1 MVDLHHL
8 DVEGD
13 ESSYPET
20 KGPQARKA
28 PMPRPPNSHN
38 TLSDHLPEA
47 WDFSPSYPV
56 MIKGAGRE
64 LRFKVPQPL
73 YDAMMS
79 TINRRGSPFESTSHF
94 GVEALFLAGLVADRQ
109 LRQPDPNVTDVLAR
123 MESERKTRMWLA
135 RLEEEDEQVL
145 GVQELLTS
153 MVNTGAIESALT
165 ELAWYRDRFTR
176 TVEPYWR
183 ARYLAHL
190 DSLPV
195 VQNLIRYQESTH
207 ARRNGRSS

>member
-8 DVEGD
+8 DVED
-13 ESSYPET
+13 SSSSDPET
-20 KGPQARKA
+20 KEPRARNA

-38 TLSDHLPEA
+38 TLADHLPET
-47 WDFSPSYPV
+47 WEFSPSYPV
-56 MIKGAGRE
+56 DMKRSGRE
-64 LRFKVPQPL
+64 LRFQVPKPL

-79 TINRRGSPFESTSHF
+79 TIGRRGSPFEGPAHF
-94 GVEALFLAGLVADRQ
+94 GVEALFLACMVADRQ
-109 LRQPDPNVTDVLAR
+109 LREPDPNVTDLLTR
-123 MESERKTRMWLA
+123 MESERRSRLWHA
-135 RLEEEDEQVL
+135 RLEEEDEQIL
-145 GVQELLTS
+145 GIQEILIS

-195 VQNLIRYQESTH
+195 VQNLIRYQETIH
-207 ARRNGRSS
+207 ARRNGRAK